1 MMVASGLSPSII
13 SRMSHPAALRLL
25 ETDNNKRGDL
35 FTTLVRD
42 LFLCLGY
49 EDPRL
54 NIHKGG
60 YELDVKAL
68 HLDGS
73 IAVAEC
79 KATKDLPGGT
89 ELGEFAGNRLAR
101 ENNANKDR
109 RVVGYFVSLFGYKES
124 GIEAERAFSPPRF
137 TLLDGSD
144 VIDHLIKGQRLCEFS
159 VAADQAGRC
168 LGKNPELKLDPTR
181 IVVAHQRGLFWAVC
195 YQRGAVRSHV
205 VLVAADGSPAQAELA
220 HHLVQADQQCGGD
233 LHTLH
238 ILNPDVRLGQ
248 FTKAQVDATREAS
261 RRYLEHECGFMSIE
275 GLSAD
280 DKVSSKRFALEDIFV
295 PQRLLFQTE
304 GNKKEESTVAR
315 SLETK
320 HRLAILASPGGGKST
335 LLKRLALAYA
345 DPSRRG
351 LVADGL
357 PNRDWFPIFLRCR
370 DLRELASQPLIVI
383 LRKLAE
389 KDHLSAHA
397 EVFLTLAQD
406 ALQQGKALLLIDGL
420 DEISDDAARA
430 ALVSTLRA
438 ALDVWPQTT
447 LVVTSREAG
456 FRHVAPH
463 LAPFCQQATLTT
475 LDEGDIRN
483 LAERWHIQ
491 VEGDSPAVRKN
502 ARALA
507 ERIIGNDR
515 VRQLAGNPLLLTTL
529 FLVKRQTGDLPT
541 GRAKLYAEAVKV
553 LLWSW
558 NVQGFT
564 RIDPDDA
571 VPRLAWVAYDMMKQ
585 GVQRISKPRLR
596 ASLHAANRVL
606 EDTFGLR
613 HLDPADFIDRVEYR
627 SSLLMMTGKE
637 MEDGQLQDFYEFR
650 HLTFQEYL
658 CALACVDGW
667 HAGRKDTDT
676 LASVLQPHL
685 EDKRWKEV
693 IPLAAVLGGRQTAAL
708 LMLMIEPLKQ
718 VDPMNEESAY
728 QKPLLV
734 LLMQC
739 LADEAPASAGLIEEA
754 ALALLAN
761 SWAMLD
767 IDCNVQFWAGR
778 HGETMRKAV
787 AAHLESSMWAASVVY
802 VLDAR
807 IEKQFDLGQW
817 GPGGE
822 RAFAHVIKVF
832 RGSVPVADGCTT
844 LQHRVE
850 AVLLV
855 MVTAFS
861 LRLRSSFPISET
873 ERILMED
880 CQDQLCDLLS
890 SDHPAERHAAAW
902 AFRWFHD
909 CDSLPSRVR
918 QWVASGGA
926 VALPPQ
932 SDVLG
937 RLIHLAL
944 NDDHPWMRRFAG
956 LALACFPL
964 IPEGRGHFG
973 KTVDN
978 DLALNAETL
987 HSDLSA
993 ESRELTTLIVA
1004 WYRRQ
1009 PWTDADLLQRAQA
1022 LEVPE
1027 YDGDLKRRRNRLI
1040 SLLEAD
1046 LRSQKVQ
1053 GTTM

>member
-1 MMVASGLSPSII
+1 MVASGLSPSII

-25 ETDNNKRGDL
+25 ETDNNRRGDL
-35 FTTLVRD
+35 LTTLVRD
-42 LFLCLGY
+42 LFLCVGY

-144 VIDHLIKGQRLCEFS
+144 VIDHLIRGQRLCEFS

-220 HHLVQADQQCGGD
+220 QHLVQADQQCGGD

-248 FTKAQVDATREAS
+248 FTKAQVDSTREAW

-280 DKVSSKRFALEDIFV
+280 EKVSSKRFALEDIFV
-295 PQRLLFQTE
+295 PQRLQVIAQATEPSDAEVSIPDTSDPILGVEWGLTSSRSKRPVFQP
-304 GNKKEESTVAR
+304 SRTVSQAI
-315 SLETK
+315 SNDT
-320 HRLAILASPGGGKST
+320 RLAILASPGGGKST

-345 DPSRRG
+345 TSARRG

-357 PNRDWFPIFLRCR
+357 PDRDWFPIFLRCR

-383 LRKLAE
+383 LHKLAE

-463 LAPFCQQATLTT
+463 LAPFCQQATLNP
-475 LDEGDIRN
+475 LDKGDIRS

-491 VEGDSPAVRKN
+491 VEGDRPAVRQN
-502 ARALA
+502 AQALA

-558 NVQGFT
+558 NVEGFT
-564 RIDPDDA
+564 SIDPDDA
-571 VPRLAWVAYDMMKQ
+571 VPRLAWVAHDMMMQ

-613 HLDPADFIDRVEYR
+613 HLDPGDFIDRVEYR

-637 MEDGQLQDFYEFR
+637 MENGRLQDFYEFR

-658 CALACVDGW
+658 CALACVEGW
-667 HAGRKDTDT
+667 HEGRRDTDT

-685 EDKRWKEV
+685 EEEKWKEV
-693 IPLAAVLGGRQTAAL
+693 IPLAAVLGGRQTGAL
-708 LMLMIEPLKQ
+708 LMLMIEPLSR
-718 VDPMNEESAY
+718 VEPMAMKVELPSA
-728 QKPLLV
+728 LLS
-734 LLMQC
+734 LLIQC
-739 LADEAPASAGLIEEA
+739 LADEAPVSTNLIERSTIC
-754 ALALLAN
+754 LLAN
-761 SWAMLD
+761 SWNLSRVAC
-767 IDCNVQFWAGR
+767 IGQFWSGR
-778 HGETMRKAV
+778 YGK
-787 AAHLESSMWAASVVY
+787 
-802 VLDAR
+802 
-807 IEKQFDLGQW
+807 
-817 GPGGE
+817 
-822 RAFAHVIKVF
+822 HV
-832 RGSVPVADGCTT
+832 RD
-844 LQHRVE
+844 RV
-850 AVLLV
+850 AVLLDNPKWRIPAAQV
-855 MVTAFS
+855 MASQLVVQFPPAT
-861 LRLRSSFPISET
+861 LR
-873 ERILMED
+873 
-880 CQDQLCDLLS
+880 
-890 SDHPAERHAAAW
+890 
-902 AFRWFHD
+902 
-909 CDSLPSRVR
+909 
-918 QWVASGGA
+918 
-926 VALPPQ
+926 
-932 SDVLG
+932 
-937 RLIHLAL
+937 
-944 NDDHPWMRRFAG
+944 
-956 LALACFPL
+956 
-964 IPEGRGHFG
+964 
-973 KTVDN
+973 
-978 DLALNAETL
+978 
-987 HSDLSA
+987 
-993 ESRELTTLIVA
+993 
-1004 WYRRQ
+1004 
-1009 PWTDADLLQRAQA
+1009 
-1022 LEVPE
+1022 
-1027 YDGDLKRRRNRLI
+1027 
-1040 SLLEAD
+1040 
-1046 LRSQKVQ
+1046 
-1053 GTTM
+1053 